1 MTACKKE
8 QGKATDTAARLG
20 LAVIDVDMGRHF
32 DDDKKISDKTDAFA
46 PTDTIYA
53 SVHTSGVVTNAPLV
67 GRWTFEDGTILDEK
81 TDSITTTGDARTIF
95 FIVKPSG
102 FGTGKYSL
110 HVLIDGKEVSTRDA
124 AVK

>member
-1 MTACKKE
+1 VTPRGAVS
-8 QGKATDTAARLG
+8 GGSRVRHAAPRDLPPPR
-20 LAVIDVDMGRHF
+20 GR
-32 DDDKKISDKTDAFA
+32 SDCWGRTGHQSG
-46 PTDTIYA
+46 A